1 MERAEMIEQMADNMV
16 ENMDIATPRGCPMD
30 IATLAM
36 YAQERLVDSYSQLTD
51 EELRQE
57 IQEYFPYLMEEI
69 E

>member
-16 ENMDIATPRGCPMD
+16 ENMD

>member
-16 ENMDIATPRGCPMD
+16 ENMDIAT
-30 IATLAM
+30 LAM
-36 YAQERLVDSYSQLTD
+36 YAQERLVDSYSQLTE

-57 IQEYFPYLMEEI
+57 IQEYFPYLMEEL

>member
-16 ENMDIATPRGCPMD
+16 QNMD

-36 YAQERLVDSYSQLTD
+36 YAQEHLVDSYSQLTD

-57 IQEYFPYLMEEI
+57 IQEYFPYLMEEL

>member
-16 ENMDIATPRGCPMD
+16 ENMD

-57 IQEYFPYLMEEI
+57 IQEYFPYLMEEL